1 MRSDTPRLSGGFGD
15 ERKFIPNPPA
25 SERARVSQQW
35 SGAVTARCAMVAC
48 DMARSSSHRSSAGR
62 RRRPR
67 SERGD
72 PEPGGRYTRAERV
85 RQIKRLEQRGQ
96 ATREIATE
104 LGLAV
109 STVNIYRA
117 DPTGERQRERRRRYR
132 GECRGCG
139 RPTSGSGG
147 RKRAP
152 EWCRRCAGQRRQV
165 WTGQRV
171 LDAIRDWA
179 ELTGAPPG
187 VADWSPAHARAR
199 DPGSA
204 RYRSQ
209 PGRWPSASVVAARF
223 GSFRRAVEGAGLTGT
238 GAREPGAPSR
248 WGLEEIAAAMRRHAE
263 RTGAFPRRSD
273 WHRAGRDHPAASTV
287 YRVAG
292 SWGRAVEAGAALA
305 SACE

>member
-1 MRSDTPRLSGGFGD
+1 
-15 ERKFIPNPPA
+15 
-25 SERARVSQQW
+25 
-35 SGAVTARCAMVAC
+35 
-48 DMARSSSHRSSAGR
+48 MARSSSRRSSAGR

-67 SERGD
+67 SERAG
-72 PEPGGRYTRAERV
+72 PEPGGRRTRAERV
-85 RQIKRLEQRGQ
+85 RQIERLEQLGHV
-96 ATREIATE
+96 TREIATE

-117 DPTGERQRERRRRYR
+117 DPTGDRQRERRRRYR

-152 EWCRRCAGQRRQV
+152 EWCRRCAGEQRRV
-165 WTGQRV
+165 WTEPRV
-171 LDAIRDWA
+171 LEAIRDWV

-187 VADWSPAHARAR
+187 VSDWSPAHARAR
-199 DPGSA
+199 HRGSD
-204 RYRSQ
+204 RYRSE

-223 GSFRRAVEGAGLTGT
+223 GSFRRAVAAAGLAGT

-273 WHRAGRDHPAASTV
+273 WHRAGEDHPSASTV

-292 SWGRAVEAGAALA
+292 SWVRAVEAGAAPA
-305 SACE
+305 CACE